1 VTTPFYV
8 SPEQI
13 MKDRAEYARKGISR
27 GRSVAVIFY
36 DKGILF
42 VGENPSR
49 ALHKISEIYDRI
61 AFAAAGRYNEYEQL
75 RIAGVRQADM
85 RGYVY
90 DRRDVTGRAL
100 ANTYA
105 QALGTMFSEGS
116 GKPYE
121 VELAVAEVA
130 DKAADDQGYRVTFD
144 GQVTDIRGF
153 QVLGGAAD
161 AVTAVLEPAFEE
173 HASLETVLNAAVDA
187 LGRDGTEPRT
197 LAPSQ
202 LEVAV
207 LDRTRPQVRKF
218 RRVAGPALARL
229 LGRDAEGEN
238 GDGDGNGKGGGKI
251 EEETGEGTIGGAG
264 TKHEDAPPAELGD
277 GDVLGAL
284 DDILDEEGGSSES

>member
-1 VTTPFYV
+1 MTTPFYV

-49 ALHKISEIYDRI
+49 ALHKISEIYDRL

-75 RIAGVRQADM
+75 RIAGVRHADM

-105 QALGTMFSEGS
+105 QALGTMFSEGA

-121 VELAVAEVA
+121 VELAVAEVG
-130 DKAADDQGYRVTFD
+130 DRAADDQGYRITFD

-161 AVTAVLEPAFEE
+161 AVTQVLESSYEE
-173 HASLETVLNAAVDA
+173 NAALETVLNAAVDA

-207 LDRTRPQVRKF
+207 LERTRTQVRKF
-218 RRVAGPALARL
+218 RRIPEGALARL
-229 LGRDAEGEN
+229 LGVDGDEGEGE
-238 GDGDGNGKGGGKI
+238 GDGKDGGKGDG
-251 EEETGEGTIGGAG
+251 GGAG
-264 TKHEDAPPAELGD
+264 KDAPAEELSD
-277 GDVLGAL
+277 KDVLGAV
-284 DDILDEEGGSSES
+284 DDLLDEDGDSSES

>member
-1 VTTPFYV
+1 MTTPFYV

-75 RIAGVRQADM
+75 RIAGVRHADM

-121 VELAVAEVA
+121 VELAVAEVGGE
-130 DKAADDQGYRVTFD
+130 AADDQGYRVTFD

-161 AVTAVLEPAFEE
+161 AVSSVLEDSFEE
-173 HASLETVLNAAVDA
+173 HASLHTVLNAAVDA

-197 LAPSQ
+197 LAPNQ

-218 RRVAGPALARL
+218 RRIAGPALARL
-229 LGRDAEGEN
+229 LGRDGGEDDN
-238 GDGDGNGKGGGKI
+238 
-251 EEETGEGTIGGAG
+251 GGAG
-264 TKHEDAPPAELGD
+264 GPADAAADAESDAGKGAEAAIAD
-277 GDVLGAL
+277 GDVLGAV
-284 DDILDEEGGSSES
+284 DDLLEDEDSSES

>member
-1 VTTPFYV
+1 MTTPFYV

-49 ALHKISEIYDRI
+49 ALHKISEIYDRL

-75 RIAGVRQADM
+75 RIAGVRHADM

-105 QALGTMFSEGS
+105 QALGTMFSEGA

-121 VELAVAEVA
+121 VELAVAEVGER
-130 DKAADDQGYRVTFD
+130 AADDQGYRITFD

-161 AVTAVLEPAFEE
+161 AVTQVLESSYEE
-173 HASLETVLNAAVDA
+173 NAALETVLNAAVDA

-207 LDRTRPQVRKF
+207 LERTRTQVRKF
-218 RRVAGPALARL
+218 RRISESALARL
-229 LGRDAEGEN
+229 LGVD
-238 GDGDGNGKGGGKI
+238 GDGDGDAAAGGKD
-251 EEETGEGTIGGAG
+251 GAGGGAG
-264 TKHEDAPPAELGD
+264 EDAPAEEPSEKLSD
-277 GDVLGAL
+277 KDVLGAV
-284 DDILDEEGGSSES
+284 DDLLDEEDSSES

>member
-36 DKGILF
+36 DEGILF

-49 ALHKISEIYDRI
+49 ALHKVSEIYDRI
-61 AFAAAGRYNEYEQL
+61 AFAAAGRYNEYETL
-75 RIAGVRQADM
+75 RVAGVRHADM

-90 DRRDVTGRAL
+90 DRRDVSGRAL

-105 QALGTMFSEGS
+105 QALGTMFSEGA

-121 VELAVAEVA
+121 VELAVAEVG
-130 DKAADDQGYRVTFD
+130 DTTGDDQGYRITFD

-153 QVLGGAAD
+153 QVMGGASE
-161 AVTAVLEPAFEE
+161 AVNTQLESSYQEN
-173 HASLETVLNAAVDA
+173 ASLEDALRNAVDA
-187 LGRDGTEPRT
+187 LGRDGTEPRILT
-197 LAPSQ
+197 PNQ

-207 LDRTRPQVRKF
+207 LGRTRPQVRKF
-218 RRVAGPALARL
+218 RRIVGPALGRL
-229 LGRDAEGEN
+229 LGQSDTPDEPEPEGSGESP
-238 GDGDGNGKGGGKI
+238 
-251 EEETGEGTIGGAG
+251 ETPV
-264 TKHEDAPPAELGD
+264 EDA
-277 GDVLGAL
+277 DVLGAV
-284 DDILDEEGGSSES
+284 DDLLEDEDESDS

>member
-49 ALHKISEIYDRI
+49 ALHKISEIYDRL

-75 RIAGVRQADM
+75 RIAGVRHADM

-105 QALGTMFSEGS
+105 QALGTMFSEGA

-121 VELAVAEVA
+121 VELAVAEVGER
-130 DKAADDQGYRVTFD
+130 AADDQGYRITFD

-161 AVTAVLEPAFEE
+161 AVTQVLESSYQENA
-173 HASLETVLNAAVDA
+173 ALETVLNAAVDA

-207 LDRTRPQVRKF
+207 LERTRTQARKF
-218 RRVAGPALARL
+218 RRISESALARL
-229 LGRDAEGEN
+229 LGVEGE
-238 GDGDGNGKGGGKI
+238 GDGAAGGEDGDTDGDDKGGVDTG
-251 EEETGEGTIGGAG
+251 ETGSTN
-264 TKHEDAPPAELGD
+264 PPAAKSVPADD
-277 GDVLGAL
+277 GDVLGAV
-284 DDILDEEGGSSES
+284 DDILGEDGDSSES

>member
-1 VTTPFYV
+1 MTTPFYV

-75 RIAGVRQADM
+75 RIAGVRHADM

-105 QALGTMFSEGS
+105 QALGTMFSEGA

-121 VELAVAEVA
+121 VELAVAEVGE
-130 DKAADDQGYRVTFD
+130 KAADDQGYRVTFD

-161 AVTAVLEPAFEE
+161 AVNQVLESSYEE
-173 HASLETVLNAAVDA
+173 NAALETVLNAAVDA

-197 LAPSQ
+197 LAPNQ

-207 LDRTRPQVRKF
+207 LDRNRSQVRKF
-218 RRVAGPALARL
+218 RRITGPALSSL
-229 LGRDAEGEN
+229 LGV
-238 GDGDGNGKGGGKI
+238 DGDGGTDDAGGGTDGTGGGK
-251 EEETGEGTIGGAG
+251 
-264 TKHEDAPPAELGD
+264 KEDD
-277 GDVLGAL
+277 GDVLGAV
-284 DDILDEEGGSSES
+284 DDILGEEEDSSES

>member
-1 VTTPFYV
+1 MTTPFYV

-75 RIAGVRQADM
+75 RIAGVRHADM

-105 QALGTMFSEGS
+105 QALGTMFSEGA

-121 VELAVAEVA
+121 VELAVAEVG

-161 AVTAVLEPAFEE
+161 AVTQVLESSYQENA
-173 HASLETVLNAAVDA
+173 ALETVLNAAVEA
-187 LGRDGTEPRT
+187 LGRDGSEPRT
-197 LAPSQ
+197 LAPNQ

-207 LDRTRPQVRKF
+207 LDRTRTQVRKF
-218 RRVAGPALARL
+218 RRITGPALSRL
-229 LGRDAEGEN
+229 LGRDTEDGDDGKLET
-238 GDGDGNGKGGGKI
+238 GDGGDSG
-251 EEETGEGTIGGAG
+251 ETGA
-264 TKHEDAPPAELGD
+264 ANPPTVKSVPADDD
-277 GDVLGAL
+277 GDVLGAV
-284 DDILDEEGGSSES
+284 DDILGEDGDSSES

>member
-1 VTTPFYV
+1 MTTPFYV

-75 RIAGVRQADM
+75 RIAGVRHADM

-105 QALGTMFSEGS
+105 QALGTMFSEGA

-121 VELAVAEVA
+121 VELAVAEVG

-161 AVTAVLEPAFEE
+161 AVTQVLESSYEE
-173 HASLETVLNAAVDA
+173 NAALETVLNAAVEA

-197 LAPSQ
+197 LAPNQ

-207 LDRTRPQVRKF
+207 LDRTRTRVRKF
-218 RRVAGPALARL
+218 RRITGPALAAL
-229 LGRDAEGEN
+229 LGV
-238 GDGDGNGKGGGKI
+238 DGDADGGKDGKGGKGGKG
-251 EEETGEGTIGGAG
+251 GEDG
-264 TKHEDAPPAELGD
+264 DAPAEPELSD
-277 GDVLGAL
+277 KDVLGAV
-284 DDILDEEGGSSES
+284 DDLLDEDGTPEES

>member
-49 ALHKISEIYDRI
+49 ALHKISEIYDRL

-75 RIAGVRQADM
+75 RIAGVRHADM

-105 QALGTMFSEGS
+105 QALGTMFSEGA

-121 VELAVAEVA
+121 VELAVAEVGER
-130 DKAADDQGYRVTFD
+130 AADDQGYRITFD

-161 AVTAVLEPAFEE
+161 AVTQVLESSYEE
-173 HASLETVLNAAVDA
+173 NAALETVLTAAVDA

-207 LDRTRPQVRKF
+207 LERTRTQVRKF
-218 RRVAGPALARL
+218 RRISESALARL
-229 LGRDAEGEN
+229 LGVDGE
-238 GDGDGNGKGGGKI
+238 GDGAGDGKDEDGGKDGGD
-251 EEETGEGTIGGAG
+251 TGQTGSVN
-264 TKHEDAPPAELGD
+264 PPAAKSVPADD
-277 GDVLGAL
+277 GDVLGDV
-284 DDILDEEGGSSES
+284 DDILGEDGDSSES

>member
-1 VTTPFYV
+1 MTTPFYV

-75 RIAGVRQADM
+75 RIAGVRHADM

-121 VELAVAEVA
+121 VELAVAEVG

-161 AVTAVLEPAFEE
+161 AVTAVLEESFEE

-197 LAPSQ
+197 LAPNQ

-218 RRVAGPALARL
+218 RRIAGPALARL
-229 LGRDAEGEN
+229 LGRDGEN
-238 GDGDGNGKGGGKI
+238 GGNGGNGEAEPDGGDGA
-251 EEETGEGTIGGAG
+251 IGGAG
-264 TKHEDAPPAELGD
+264 TRHADAPPADLGD
-277 GDVLGAL
+277 GDVLGAV
-284 DDILDEEGGSSES
+284 DDILDDEQDSSES

>member
-49 ALHKISEIYDRI
+49 ALHKISEIYDRL

-75 RIAGVRQADM
+75 RIAGVRHADM

-105 QALGTMFSEGS
+105 QALGTMFSEGA

-121 VELAVAEVA
+121 VELAVAEVGER
-130 DKAADDQGYRVTFD
+130 AADDQGYRITFD

-161 AVTAVLEPAFEE
+161 AVTQVLESSYEE
-173 HASLETVLNAAVDA
+173 NAALETVLNAAVDA

-207 LDRTRPQVRKF
+207 LERTRTQVRKF
-218 RRVAGPALARL
+218 RRISESALARL
-229 LGRDAEGEN
+229 LGVD
-238 GDGDGNGKGGGKI
+238 GDGDGDAAAGGKD
-251 EEETGEGTIGGAG
+251 GAGGGAG
-264 TKHEDAPPAELGD
+264 EDAPAEEPSEKLSD
-277 GDVLGAL
+277 KDVLGAV
-284 DDILDEEGGSSES
+284 DDLLDEEDSSES

>member
-75 RIAGVRQADM
+75 RIAGVRHADM

-121 VELAVAEVA
+121 VELAVAEVGGE
-130 DKAADDQGYRVTFD
+130 AADDQGYRVTFD

-161 AVTAVLEPAFEE
+161 AVTQVLESSFEE
-173 HASLETVLNAAVDA
+173 NATLETVLNAAVDA

-197 LAPSQ
+197 LAPNQ

-218 RRVAGPALARL
+218 RRIAGPGLSRL
-229 LGRDAEGEN
+229 LGWDGEDDG
-238 GDGDGNGKGGGKI
+238 GDKGGKLDTGTNGGDSG
-251 EEETGEGTIGGAG
+251 ETGT
-264 TKHEDAPPAELGD
+264 TNPPAAKSVPADD
-277 GDVLGAL
+277 GDVLDAL
-284 DDILDEEGGSSES
+284 DDILEEGGSSES

>member
-161 AVTAVLEPAFEE
+161 AVTAVLEPTFEE
-173 HASLETVLNAAVDA
+173 HATLETVLNAAVDA

-218 RRVAGPALARL
+218 RRITGPALARL

-238 GDGDGNGKGGGKI
+238 GDGKGKV

-264 TKHEDAPPAELGD
+264 STHEDAPPAELGD

>member
-49 ALHKISEIYDRI
+49 ALHKVSEIYDRI
-61 AFAAAGRYNEYEQL
+61 AFAAAGRYNEYETL
-75 RIAGVRQADM
+75 RVAGVRHADM

-90 DRRDVTGRAL
+90 DRRDVSGRAL

-105 QALGTMFSEGS
+105 QALGTMFSEGA

-121 VELAVAEVA
+121 VELAVAEVG
-130 DKAADDQGYRVTFD
+130 DKPADDQGYRITFD

-153 QVLGGAAD
+153 VVMGG
-161 AVTAVLEPAFEE
+161 TAESVNSVLESSYEE
-173 HASLETVLNAAVDA
+173 GASLEAALATAVDA
-187 LGRDGTEPRT
+187 LGRDGSERRT
-197 LAPSQ
+197 LTPSQ

-218 RRVAGPALARL
+218 RRIGGTQLARL
-229 LGRDAEGEN
+229 LGQEEEDPAGSGAAEGAASAVE
-238 GDGDGNGKGGGKI
+238 
-251 EEETGEGTIGGAG
+251 
-264 TKHEDAPPAELGD
+264 D
-277 GDVLGAL
+277 GDVLGAV
-284 DDILDEEGGSSES
+284 DEVLGDGDEQ

>member
-75 RIAGVRQADM
+75 RIAGVRHADM

-105 QALGTMFSEGS
+105 QALGTMFSEGA

-121 VELAVAEVA
+121 VELAVAEVG

-161 AVTAVLEPAFEE
+161 AVTQVLESSYEE
-173 HASLETVLNAAVDA
+173 NAALETVLNAAVEA

-197 LAPSQ
+197 LAPNQ

-207 LDRTRPQVRKF
+207 LDRTRTRVRKF
-218 RRVAGPALARL
+218 RRITGPALAAL
-229 LGRDAEGEN
+229 LGV
-238 GDGDGNGKGGGKI
+238 DGDADADGGKDGKGGEDG
-251 EEETGEGTIGGAG
+251 
-264 TKHEDAPPAELGD
+264 DAPAEPELSD
-277 GDVLGAL
+277 KDVLGAV
-284 DDILDEEGGSSES
+284 DDLLDEDGTPEES

>member
-1 VTTPFYV
+1 MTTPFYV

-75 RIAGVRQADM
+75 RIAGVRHADM

-105 QALGTMFSEGS
+105 QALGTMFSEGA

-121 VELAVAEVA
+121 VELAVAEVGE
-130 DKAADDQGYRVTFD
+130 KAAEDQGYRVTFD

-161 AVTAVLEPAFEE
+161 AVTQVLESSFEE
-173 HASLETVLNAAVDA
+173 NAALETVLNAAVDA

-197 LAPSQ
+197 LTPNQ

-207 LDRTRPQVRKF
+207 LDRTRTRVRKF
-218 RRVAGPALARL
+218 RRITGPALASL
-229 LGRDAEGEN
+229 LGVE
-238 GDGDGNGKGGGKI
+238 GDGDGDGKGADGAKGGKD
-251 EEETGEGTIGGAG
+251 GKGDGAA
-264 TKHEDAPPAELGD
+264 KKDAPAAEAELGD
-277 GDVLGAL
+277 GDVLGAV
-284 DDILDEEGGSSES
+284 DDLLDEGDSSES

>member
-1 VTTPFYV
+1 MTTPFYV

-75 RIAGVRQADM
+75 RIAGVRHADM

-105 QALGTMFSEGS
+105 QALGTMFSEGA

-161 AVTAVLEPAFEE
+161 AVTQVLESSYEE
-173 HASLETVLNAAVDA
+173 NAALETVLNAAVDA

-207 LDRTRPQVRKF
+207 LERTRTQVRKF
-218 RRVAGPALARL
+218 RRIPEAALARL
-229 LGRDAEGEN
+229 LGVG
-238 GDGDGNGKGGGKI
+238 GDGEGGAAGAGGTGGGKD
-251 EEETGEGTIGGAG
+251 GGGDSGGGAA
-264 TKHEDAPPAELGD
+264 KDAPAEAELSD
-277 GDVLGAL
+277 NDVLGAV
-284 DDILDEEGGSSES
+284 DDLLEEGDSSES

>member
-1 VTTPFYV
+1 MTTPFYV

-75 RIAGVRQADM
+75 RIAGVRHADM

-121 VELAVAEVA
+121 VELAVAEVG
-130 DKAADDQGYRVTFD
+130 DGAADDQGYRVTFD

-161 AVTAVLEPAFEE
+161 AVTSVLESSFEE

-197 LAPSQ
+197 LAPNQ

-218 RRVAGPALARL
+218 RRITGPALARL
-229 LGRDAEGEN
+229 LGRDGEE
-238 GDGDGNGKGGGKI
+238 D
-251 EEETGEGTIGGAG
+251 GGAG
-264 TKHEDAPPAELGD
+264 EDGAQGDAESAESARPTQAVETALGD
-277 GDVLGAL
+277 GEVLGAVDDLL
-284 DDILDEEGGSSES
+284 DDEDSSES

>member
-1 VTTPFYV
+1 MTTPFYV

-49 ALHKISEIYDRI
+49 ALHKISEIYDRL

-75 RIAGVRQADM
+75 RIAGVRHADM

-105 QALGTMFSEGS
+105 QALGTMFSEGA

-121 VELAVAEVA
+121 VELAVAEVGER
-130 DKAADDQGYRVTFD
+130 AADDQGYRITFD

-161 AVTAVLEPAFEE
+161 AVTQVLESSYEE
-173 HASLETVLNAAVDA
+173 NAALETVLNAAVDA

-207 LDRTRPQVRKF
+207 LERTRTQARKF
-218 RRVAGPALARL
+218 RRISESALARL
-229 LGRDAEGEN
+229 LGVD
-238 GDGDGNGKGGGKI
+238 GDGDGDGGAAAGGKD
-251 EEETGEGTIGGAG
+251 GGKDGGKAGDGGGAG
-264 TKHEDAPPAELGD
+264 KDAPAQEPSEKLSD
-277 GDVLGAL
+277 KDVLGAV
-284 DDILDEEGGSSES
+284 DDLLDEEDSSES

>member
-1 VTTPFYV
+1 MTTPFYV

-36 DKGILF
+36 DKGIVF

-49 ALHKISEIYDRI
+49 ALHKISEIYDRL

-75 RIAGVRQADM
+75 RIAGVRHADM

-105 QALGTMFSEGS
+105 QALGTMFSEGA

-121 VELAVAEVA
+121 VELAVAEVGEA
-130 DKAADDQGYRVTFD
+130 AADDQGYRITFD

-161 AVTAVLEPAFEE
+161 AVTQVLESSYEE
-173 HASLETVLNAAVDA
+173 NAALETVLNAAVDA

-197 LAPSQ
+197 LAPNQ

-207 LDRTRPQVRKF
+207 LERTRTQARKF
-218 RRVAGPALARL
+218 RRISENALARL
-229 LGRDAEGEN
+229 LGVAGDSAGEGE
-238 GDGDGNGKGGGKI
+238 GDSEDGAKNGGGDAGQ
-251 EEETGEGTIGGAG
+251 TGT
-264 TKHEDAPPAELGD
+264 TNPPAAKSVPADD
-277 GDVLGAL
+277 GDVLGAV
-284 DDILDEEGGSSES
+284 DDILGEDGTPEES

>member
-1 VTTPFYV
+1 MTTPFYV

-49 ALHKISEIYDRI
+49 ALHKVSEIYDRI
-61 AFAAAGRYNEYEQL
+61 AFAAAGRYNEYETL
-75 RIAGVRQADM
+75 RVAGVRHADM

-90 DRRDVTGRAL
+90 DRRDVSGRAL

-105 QALGTMFSEGS
+105 QALGTMFSEGA

-121 VELAVAEVA
+121 VELAVAEVG
-130 DKAADDQGYRVTFD
+130 DKPADDQGYRITFD

-153 QVLGGAAD
+153 VVMGG
-161 AVTAVLEPAFEE
+161 TAESVNSVLESSYQEG
-173 HASLETVLNAAVDA
+173 ASLESALATAVDA
-187 LGRDGTEPRT
+187 LGRDGSERRT
-197 LAPSQ
+197 LTPSQ

-207 LDRTRPQVRKF
+207 LDRTRPKVRKF
-218 RRVAGPALARL
+218 RRIGGTQLARL
-229 LGRDAEGEN
+229 LGQDEDPAPESGDA
-238 GDGDGNGKGGGKI
+238 
-251 EEETGEGTIGGAG
+251 GASAA
-264 TKHEDAPPAELGD
+264 DD
-277 GDVLGAL
+277 GDVLGAV
-284 DDILDEEGGSSES
+284 DEVLGDGDE

>member
-1 VTTPFYV
+1 
-8 SPEQI
+8 
-13 MKDRAEYARKGISR
+13 
-27 GRSVAVIFY
+27 
-36 DKGILF
+36 
-42 VGENPSR
+42 SR

-75 RIAGVRQADM
+75 RIAGVRHADM

-197 LAPSQ
+197 LAPNQ

-218 RRVAGPALARL
+218 RRITGPALARL
-229 LGRDAEGEN
+229 LGTDGTDGDDAGDGN
-238 GDGDGNGKGGGKI
+238 GGKGGKGDGDGAAKPEPI
-251 EEETGEGTIGGAG
+251 A
-264 TKHEDAPPAELGD
+264 D

-284 DDILDEEGGSSES
+284 DDVLGEEGSPES

>member
-75 RIAGVRQADM
+75 RIAGVRHADM

-105 QALGTMFSEGS
+105 QALGTMFSEGA

-121 VELAVAEVA
+121 VELAVAEVG
-130 DKAADDQGYRVTFD
+130 DKASEDQGYRVTFD

-161 AVTAVLEPAFEE
+161 AVNQVLESSYEE
-173 HASLETVLNAAVDA
+173 NAALETVLNAAVDA

-197 LAPSQ
+197 LTPSQ

-207 LDRTRPQVRKF
+207 LDRTRSQVRKF
-218 RRVAGPALARL
+218 RRISGPALAAL
-229 LGRDAEGEN
+229 LGVDA
-238 GDGDGNGKGGGKI
+238 DGDGGKADAADSGDAGQ
-251 EEETGEGTIGGAG
+251 TGT
-264 TKHEDAPPAELGD
+264 TNPPAAKSVPADD
-277 GDVLGAL
+277 GDVLGAV
-284 DDILDEEGGSSES
+284 DDILGDEDSSES

>member
-49 ALHKISEIYDRI
+49 ALHKVSEIYDRI

-75 RIAGVRQADM
+75 RIAGVRHADM

-105 QALGTMFSEGS
+105 QALGTMFSEGA

-121 VELAVAEVA
+121 VELAVAEVGER
-130 DKAADDQGYRVTFD
+130 AADDQGYRITFD

-161 AVTAVLEPAFEE
+161 AVTQVLESSYEE
-173 HASLETVLNAAVDA
+173 NAALETVLNAAVDA

-207 LDRTRPQVRKF
+207 LERTRTQVRKF
-218 RRVAGPALARL
+218 RRISESALARL
-229 LGRDAEGEN
+229 LGVD
-238 GDGDGNGKGGGKI
+238 GDGDGDAAAGGKD
-251 EEETGEGTIGGAG
+251 GAGGGAG
-264 TKHEDAPPAELGD
+264 EDAPAEEPSEKLSD
-277 GDVLGAL
+277 KDVLGAV
-284 DDILDEEGGSSES
+284 DDLLDEEDSSES

>member
-1 VTTPFYV
+1 MTTPFYV

-49 ALHKISEIYDRI
+49 ALHKISEIYDRL

-75 RIAGVRQADM
+75 RIAGVRHADM

-105 QALGTMFSEGS
+105 QALGTMFSEGA

-121 VELAVAEVA
+121 VELAVAEVGER
-130 DKAADDQGYRVTFD
+130 AADDQGYRITFD

-161 AVTAVLEPAFEE
+161 AVTQVLESSYEE
-173 HASLETVLNAAVDA
+173 NAALETVLNAAVDA

-207 LDRTRPQVRKF
+207 LERTRTQARKF
-218 RRVAGPALARL
+218 RRISRERAGPAARRRRR
-229 LGRDAEGEN
+229 GRRSGRRRGRRRA
-238 GDGDGNGKGGGKI
+238 DGDDKGGVDTG
-251 EEETGEGTIGGAG
+251 ETGT
-264 TKHEDAPPAELGD
+264 TNPPAVKSVPADD
-277 GDVLGAL
+277 GDVLGAV
-284 DDILDEEGGSSES
+284 DDILGEDGDSSES

>member
-173 HASLETVLNAAVDA
+173 HATLETVLNAAVDA

-238 GDGDGNGKGGGKI
+238 GDGNGKGGGKI

>member
-49 ALHKISEIYDRI
+49 ALHKVSEIYDRI
-61 AFAAAGRYNEYEQL
+61 AFAAAGRYNEYETL
-75 RIAGVRQADM
+75 RVAGVRHADL
-85 RGYVY
+85 RGYMY
-90 DRRDVTGRAL
+90 DRRDVSGRAL

-105 QALGTMFSEGS
+105 QALGTMFSEGA

-121 VELAVAEVA
+121 VELAVAEVGETP
-130 DKAADDQGYRVTFD
+130 DGDQGYRITFD

-153 QVLGGAAD
+153 QVMGGASE
-161 AVTAVLEPAFEE
+161 AVNTSLEGTYQEN
-173 HASLETVLNAAVDA
+173 ASLEDALRNAVDA
-187 LGRDGTEPRT
+187 LGRDGSEPRT
-197 LAPSQ
+197 LTPSQ

-218 RRVAGPALARL
+218 RRIAGVQLARL
-229 LGRDAEGEN
+229 LGQTDDTPASSAEVPASASAADDGDILGDIDDVL
-238 GDGDGNGKGGGKI
+238 GDGDGDTP
-251 EEETGEGTIGGAG
+251 E
-264 TKHEDAPPAELGD
+264 
-277 GDVLGAL
+277 
-284 DDILDEEGGSSES
+284 

>member
-1 VTTPFYV
+1 VTTSFYV

-49 ALHKISEIYDRI
+49 ALHKVSEIYDRI
-61 AFAAAGRYNEYEQL
+61 AFAAAGRYNEYETL
-75 RIAGVRQADM
+75 RVAGVRHADM

-90 DRRDVTGRAL
+90 DRRDVSGRAL

-105 QALGTMFSEGS
+105 QALGTMFSENA

-121 VELAVAEVA
+121 VELAVAEVGESPA
-130 DKAADDQGYRVTFD
+130 EDQAYRITFD

-153 QVLGGAAD
+153 QVMGGAAE
-161 AVTAVLEPAFEE
+161 AVSTVLESSYTEGANLEE
-173 HASLETVLNAAVDA
+173 ALRTAVDA
-187 LGRDGTEPRT
+187 LGRDGSGDARVLTPN
-197 LAPSQ
+197 Q

-218 RRVAGPALARL
+218 RRIVGPALGRL
-229 LGRDAEGEN
+229 LGQDDTPSEPAPESESRPESAPAAVQAE
-238 GDGDGNGKGGGKI
+238 
-251 EEETGEGTIGGAG
+251 
-264 TKHEDAPPAELGD
+264 
-277 GDVLGAL
+277 GDVLDAIDDVL
-284 DDILDEEGGSSES
+284 DDDSDGHQA

>member
-1 VTTPFYV
+1 MTTPFYV

-75 RIAGVRQADM
+75 RIAGVRHADM

-105 QALGTMFSEGS
+105 QALGTMFSEGA

-121 VELAVAEVA
+121 VELAVAEVG

-161 AVTAVLEPAFEE
+161 AVTQVLESSYEE
-173 HASLETVLNAAVDA
+173 NAALETVLNAAVEA

-197 LAPSQ
+197 LAPNQ

-207 LDRTRPQVRKF
+207 LDRTRTRVRKF
-218 RRVAGPALARL
+218 RRITGPALAAL
-229 LGRDAEGEN
+229 LGV
-238 GDGDGNGKGGGKI
+238 DGDADGGKGGKGGKG
-251 EEETGEGTIGGAG
+251 GEDG
-264 TKHEDAPPAELGD
+264 DAPAEPELSD
-277 GDVLGAL
+277 KDVLGAV
-284 DDILDEEGGSSES
+284 DDLLDEDGTPEES

>member
-1 VTTPFYV
+1 MTTPFYV

-75 RIAGVRQADM
+75 RIAGVRHADM

-105 QALGTMFSEGS
+105 QALGTMFSEGA

-121 VELAVAEVA
+121 VELAVAEVGE
-130 DKAADDQGYRVTFD
+130 KAADDQGYRVTFD

-161 AVTAVLEPAFEE
+161 AVNQVLESSYEE
-173 HASLETVLNAAVDA
+173 NAALETVLNAAVDA

-197 LAPSQ
+197 LAPNQ

-207 LDRTRPQVRKF
+207 LDRNRSQVRKF
-218 RRVAGPALARL
+218 RRITGPALSRL
-229 LGRDAEGEN
+229 LGVE
-238 GDGDGNGKGGGKI
+238 GDGGDGADGGKKDD
-251 EEETGEGTIGGAG
+251 EGAGDSGETGSTN
-264 TKHEDAPPAELGD
+264 PPAAKSVPADD
-277 GDVLGAL
+277 GDVLGAV
-284 DDILDEEGGSSES
+284 DDILGEEEDSSES

>member
-1 VTTPFYV
+1 MTTPFYV

-49 ALHKISEIYDRI
+49 ALHKISEIYDRL

-75 RIAGVRQADM
+75 RIAGVRHADM

-105 QALGTMFSEGS
+105 QALGTMFSEGA

-121 VELAVAEVA
+121 VELAVAEVG
-130 DKAADDQGYRVTFD
+130 DSAADDQGYRITFD

-161 AVTAVLEPAFEE
+161 AVTQVLESSYEE
-173 HASLETVLNAAVDA
+173 NAALETVLNAAVDA

-197 LAPSQ
+197 LAPNQ

-207 LDRTRPQVRKF
+207 LDRTRTQARKF
-218 RRVAGPALARL
+218 RRIAGPALSRL
-229 LGRDAEGEN
+229 LGV
-238 GDGDGNGKGGGKI
+238 DGDSGGNEDKGG
-251 EEETGEGTIGGAG
+251 TGG
-264 TKHEDAPPAELGD
+264 EDAPGEELSD
-277 GDVLGAL
+277 KDVLGAV
-284 DDILDEEGGSSES
+284 DDLLEDGDSSES

>member
-1 VTTPFYV
+1 MTTPFYV

-75 RIAGVRQADM
+75 RIAGVRHADM

-105 QALGTMFSEGS
+105 QALGTMFSEGA

-121 VELAVAEVA
+121 VELAVAEVGE
-130 DKAADDQGYRVTFD
+130 KAADDQGYRVTFD

-161 AVTAVLEPAFEE
+161 AVNQVLESSYEE
-173 HASLETVLNAAVDA
+173 NAALETVLNAAVDA

-197 LAPSQ
+197 LAPNQ

-207 LDRTRPQVRKF
+207 LDRNRSQVRKF
-218 RRVAGPALARL
+218 RRITGPALSRL
-229 LGRDAEGEN
+229 LGVE
-238 GDGDGNGKGGGKI
+238 GDGADGGKKDD
-251 EEETGEGTIGGAG
+251 EGAGDSGETGT
-264 TKHEDAPPAELGD
+264 TNPPAAKSVPADD
-277 GDVLGAL
+277 GDVLGAV
-284 DDILDEEGGSSES
+284 DDILGEEGSSES

>member
-75 RIAGVRQADM
+75 RIAGVRHADM

-105 QALGTMFSEGS
+105 QALGTMFSEGA

-161 AVTAVLEPAFEE
+161 AVTQVLDSSYEE
-173 HASLETVLNAAVDA
+173 NAALETVLNAAVEA

-197 LAPSQ
+197 LAPTQ

-207 LDRTRPQVRKF
+207 LERTRTQVRKF
-218 RRVAGPALARL
+218 RRISGPALARL
-229 LGRDAEGEN
+229 LGVDGDGSGDEGDKGDKGDKG
-238 GDGDGNGKGGGKI
+238 GDGDGG
-251 EEETGEGTIGGAG
+251 TGAAA
-264 TKHEDAPPAELGD
+264 DAPGEELSD
-277 GDVLGAL
+277 QDVLGAV
-284 DDILDEEGGSSES
+284 DDLLEEGDSSES

>member
-1 VTTPFYV
+1 MTTPFYV

-75 RIAGVRQADM
+75 RIAGVRHADM

-121 VELAVAEVA
+121 VELAVAEVG

-161 AVTAVLEPAFEE
+161 AVTSVLEDSFEE

-187 LGRDGTEPRT
+187 LGRDGSEPRT
-197 LAPSQ
+197 LAPNQ

-218 RRVAGPALARL
+218 RRIAGPALARL
-229 LGRDAEGEN
+229 LGRDADAEG
-238 GDGDGNGKGGGKI
+238 GDGAADGDGKL
-251 EEETGEGTIGGAG
+251 ETETGEGAVGGAG
-264 TKHEDAPPAELGD
+264 SRHADAPPAELGD
-277 GDVLGAL
+277 GDVLGAV
-284 DDILDEEGGSSES
+284 DDILDDEGGSSES